1 MVGAL
6 LRCIKNVGSWEAVI
20 SSVPE
25 MLPKTE
31 DGTPTTRDP
40 NMVNVEWSVIWK
52 YKGTPFRA

>member
-6 LRCIKNVGSWEAVI
+6 PRCVRNVGFWEAVI

-31 DGTPTTRDP
+31 EGTPTTRDP
-40 NMVNVEWSVIWK
+40 NMVNVEWLLIWEYRGK
-52 YKGTPFRA
+52 PFRA